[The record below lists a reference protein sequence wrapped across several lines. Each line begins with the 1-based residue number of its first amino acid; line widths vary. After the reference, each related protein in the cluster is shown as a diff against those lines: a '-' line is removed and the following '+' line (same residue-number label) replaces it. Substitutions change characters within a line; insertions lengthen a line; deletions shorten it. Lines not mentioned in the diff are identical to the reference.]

1 MATVT
6 VVTATVVT
14 ATVVITA
21 VTEVT
26 EVTHQLDMDSKI
38 LRLMVNMLVMSAQ
51 THLLA
56 DMLVLKVI
64 TDLLMMA
71 ILAVMTT
78 LATQE
83 TIMVTTRR
91 RTTLAI
97 TTEKDVESHWV
108 SISDM
113 VTPMDIVST
122 LLIMVITMVK
132 LTLTKLVN
140 P

>member
-21 VTEVT
+21 VT